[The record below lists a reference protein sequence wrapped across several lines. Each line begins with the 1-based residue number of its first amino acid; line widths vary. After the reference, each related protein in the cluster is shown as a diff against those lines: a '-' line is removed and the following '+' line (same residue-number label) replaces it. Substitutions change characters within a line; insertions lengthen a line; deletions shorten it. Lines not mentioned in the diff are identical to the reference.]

1 VSAPVTSVPAPA
13 SGPTTAFWPG
23 VRLVA
28 RREFVERI
36 RERSF
41 LISTVVSVVI
51 LCAVVVLPK
60 LLSGGSAATVAF
72 QGSDATA
79 LAAAVTA
86 QAEASGVDLQV
97 VDAGSDARQRALD
110 GDLSALVDG
119 TEVISKDTLDPALAA
134 VLDSAHRQVVGAR
147 ALAEQGIDAAEV
159 SAALDVP
166 PLDRVT
172 ANEDDPRS
180 DQRRTLAFVAT
191 VILYGQIIGYGFW
204 VATGVVEEKSSRV
217 VEVLL
222 ATIRPRVLLTG
233 KIIGI
238 GVLGLVQLLILG
250 VAGLVA
256 GRATG
261 GLDIDGETLGIV
273 GIAFAW
279 FLLGYAFFASLFAA
293 AAARVS
299 RQEDVQNVTTPITM
313 VLLASFFA
321 GIYASNAPDSSLTTV
336 LSIVPP
342 FSALVN
348 PPRIAA
354 GAVPG
359 WQVGLAVLLML
370 LVIVVLVRV
379 AARLYEGAVLR
390 TGAKVG
396 WREAWQGSGR

>member
-1 VSAPVTSVPAPA
+1 
-13 SGPTTAFWPG
+13 
-23 VRLVA
+23 
-28 RREFVERI
+28 
-36 RERSF
+36 
-41 LISTVVSVVI
+41 
-51 LCAVVVLPK
+51 
-60 LLSGGSAATVAF
+60 
-72 QGSDATA
+72 
-79 LAAAVTA
+79 
-86 QAEASGVDLQV
+86 
-97 VDAGSDARQRALD
+97 
-110 GDLSALVDG
+110 
-119 TEVISKDTLDPALAA
+119 
-134 VLDSAHRQVVGAR
+134 
-147 ALAEQGIDAAEV
+147 
-159 SAALDVP
+159 
-166 PLDRVT
+166 
-172 ANEDDPRS
+172 
-180 DQRRTLAFVAT
+180 

-204 VATGVVEEKSSRV
+204 VATGVVEEEASRV

-261 GLDIDGETLGIV
+261 SLDIDGETLGIV

-321 GIYASNAPDSSLTTV
+321 GIYASSSPDSSLTTV

-354 GAVPG
+354 GSVPA

-396 WREAWQGSGR
+396 WREAWQGAGR